1 MNGVGPAEQ
10 VPRIMIV
17 DDHPHNIVLLKTY
30 LKPTNFEI
38 IEASDGIEAL
48 QKARSELP
56 DLIILDVMLPG
67 MDGYDVCTQL
77 KADESTECIPIIMM
91 TVLNEVKDK
100 LKALDLGADDFL
112 SKPFNQVELIAR
124 VKSLLRIK
132 RLIERVRLKEREQV
146 ELIIALE
153 KERISL
159 EKERQVRH
167 IFRDIL
173 LALTQ
178 NKLHLLLDNTEL
190 SLFDGAV
197 KLGEVEIKE
206 AADLA
211 TAKKSLESSLKQL
224 AIEKS
229 RLFNMMV
236 CMSEATTNAI
246 KHAGT
251 GSVSFFRLGT
261 RVQVRVEDNGKG
273 IDFSELPRSTLLRG
287 YSSKVS
293 LGMGYTIMLELMDKV
308 YLLTSSQGTTV
319 IIEMETKAGE
329 DPINALASGS
339 EGARAA
345 M

>member
-1 MNGVGPAEQ
+1 MNSVGQMEQ

-30 LKPTNFEI
+30 LKPTNFQI
-38 IEASDGIEAL
+38 IEACDGIEAL
-48 QKARSELP
+48 QKARSESP

-67 MDGYDVCTQL
+67 IDGYDVCTQL

-132 RLIERVRLKEREQV
+132 NLIERVRLKEREQV
-146 ELIIALE
+146 EMAIALE
-153 KERISL
+153 RERISL
-159 EKERQVRH
+159 EKERQVQH

-178 NKLHLLLDNTEL
+178 NKLHLLLDNSEL
-190 SLFDGAV
+190 SLFSE
-197 KLGEVEIKE
+197 GEKMGETPINE
-206 AADLA
+206 PADLG
-211 TAKKSLESSLKQL
+211 TAKKSLEVALKAL
-224 AIEKS
+224 NIERS

-246 KHAGT
+246 KHAGA
-251 GSVSFFRLGT
+251 GMVSFYRIGN
-261 RVQVRVEDNGKG
+261 RVQVRVEDHGKG
-273 IDFSELPRSTLLRG
+273 IDFSELPKSTLLRG

-319 IIEMETKAGE
+319 IIEMMIQSEENKDIKAPPGQE
-329 DPINALASGS
+329 GTAEAL
-339 EGARAA
+339 
-345 M
+345 